1 MKAAVLYGPR
11 ELRIEERPIPS
22 LKEREVLIKVKV
34 TTICPTD
41 LRKYTGHST
50 FKEPLILGHEFS
62 GVIEKVGE
70 KVDFLEKGDRVT
82 VLPFIFC
89 NNCRY
94 CRMGRHNLCLK
105 LGGIGGAAEL
115 GVKLDGSFAE
125 YVKVPAENVYKLG
138 RNMTYTEG
146 SLVEPLAA
154 SLGGLLNAELKP
166 GETVLIVG
174 AGPMGLLQISLARM
188 MGAGRI
194 IVSDLL
200 DERLKYAEE
209 FGADV
214 VINPVRESVYD
225 VVMRETRNYGVDVAI
240 LSTGGTIMASLASE
254 ALKFTAKGGR
264 IVVFAGVWPPTN
276 ASLDLNPIHYGE
288 RKLVGS
294 FIYNREIF
302 SRALEVAASSR
313 VNLERLVTHRFSLDD
328 IEKAFQVALSK
339 KGLKIALTP

>member
-11 ELRIEERPIPS
+11 DLRIEDRPIPS
-22 LKEREVLIKVKV
+22 PGEKDVLIRVKV

-50 FKEPLILGHEFS
+50 FKKPLILGHEFS

-70 KVDFLEKGDRVT
+70 KVDFLEKGDRVA

-89 NNCRY
+89 GNCRY
-94 CRMGRHNLCLK
+94 CRTGRHNLCLS

-146 SLVEPLAA
+146 ALIEPLAA
-154 SLGGLLNAELKP
+154 SLGGLLKAELKP
-166 GETVLIVG
+166 GESVLIVG
-174 AGPMGLLQISLARM
+174 AGPMGLLQVSLARI
-188 MGAGRI
+188 MGAGRVL
-194 IVSDLL
+194 VSDLL
-200 DERLKYAEE
+200 DERLKYAED

-214 VINPVRESVYD
+214 VVNPMRESVYD

-240 LSTGGTIMASLASE
+240 LSTGGTIMASLVSE
-254 ALKFTAKGGR
+254 ALKYTAKGGR
-264 IVVFAGVWPPTN
+264 IVVFAGVWPPKD
-276 ASLDLNPIHYGE
+276 ALLDLNAVHYGE
-288 RKLVGS
+288 RKIIGS
-294 FIYNREIF
+294 FIYNKEVF
-302 SRALEVAASSR
+302 LRALEVAGSGR
-313 VNLERLVTHRFSLDD
+313 VNLERLVTHRFPLDD
-328 IEKAFQVALSK
+328 IEKAFQVVLNK
-339 KGLKIALTP
+339 EGLKVAITP